1 MICRELL
8 LDNAGEQR
16 DDCKSFN
23 QHMNG
28 LKDGACLRKYSD
40 PSRETTKATQEAA
53 VKFFEITLKKLLLQ
67 GNLPIEDWPNAEE
80 KGRRPIYL
88 PRRPGPQD
96 KLAE

>member
-1 MICRELL
+1 VKTGYSSGFSLNLKSDLGENLAEHIEALRAEYGPDWTHMICRELL

-40 PSRETTKATQEAA
+40 PSREVQYGSTGSII
-53 VKFFEITLKKLLLQ
+53 V
-67 GNLPIEDWPNAEE
+67 W
-80 KGRRPIYL
+80 
-88 PRRPGPQD
+88 
-96 KLAE
+96 